1 MTDQVT
7 TRVCSKCKVDKTF
20 DSFGKDASK
29 KQGIRSQCNICNKEA
44 ANAWRE
50 ANPEKVK
57 AATKAWYEANPEK
70 AKARSKAWREAN
82 PERVK
87 AATKAW
93 RKANPEKAK
102 ARSKAWRK
110 ANPEKAKAMSKAW
123 REANPEKAKAM
134 SKAWREANPER
145 LKAIRKAYVNR
156 LTDAYV
162 AGLLAI
168 NRDQCPQELIELKR
182 INVLI
187 TREIRKQQCQN

>member
-57 AATKAWYEANPEK
+57 AATKAWY
-70 AKARSKAWREAN
+70 
-82 PERVK
+82 
-87 AATKAW
+87 
-93 RKANPEKAK
+93 
-102 ARSKAWRK
+102 
-110 ANPEKAKAMSKAW
+110 
-123 REANPEKAKAM
+123 EANPEKAKAM

>member
-82 PERVK
+82 PER
-87 AATKAW
+87 
-93 RKANPEKAK
+93 
-102 ARSKAWRK
+102 
-110 ANPEKAKAMSKAW
+110 
-123 REANPEKAKAM
+123 
-134 SKAWREANPER
+134 

>member
-123 REANPEKAKAM
+123 REANPE
-134 SKAWREANPER
+134 R

>member
-44 ANAWRE
+44 A
-50 ANPEKVK
+50 
-57 AATKAWYEANPEK
+57 
-70 AKARSKAWREAN
+70 KAWREAN

-87 AATKAW
+87 AK
-93 RKANPEKAK
+93 
-102 ARSKAWRK
+102 S
-110 ANPEKAKAMSKAW
+110 
-123 REANPEKAKAM
+123 
-134 SKAWREANPER
+134 
-145 LKAIRKAYVNR
+145 KAYVNR